1 MSDPRWF
8 LGHETGKVVDQ
19 LIDDYLPKHCMG
31 LNDMGVVSGLMT
43 TAAMLIGTHCD
54 RKPEDS
60 FDELLALAHDILETA
75 GRVVKGRP

>member
-1 MSDPRWF
+1 
-8 LGHETGKVVDQ
+8 
-19 LIDDYLPKHCMG
+19 MG